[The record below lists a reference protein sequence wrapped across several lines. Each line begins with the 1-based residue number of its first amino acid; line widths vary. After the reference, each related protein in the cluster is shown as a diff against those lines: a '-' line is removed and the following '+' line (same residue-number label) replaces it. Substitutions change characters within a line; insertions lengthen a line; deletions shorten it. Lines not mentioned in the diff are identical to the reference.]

1 MKIESSVVSNLY
13 LMNRSAIGV
22 TLHGMSKNDLL
33 KDRLRVCIAK
43 SASMGAA
50 NVFEVLH
57 SPVEVAVL
65 NKVIANFHSV
75 AVRDLRARVAHRL
88 GKQEVCPGK

>member
-1 MKIESSVVSNLY
+1 
-13 LMNRSAIGV
+13 
-22 TLHGMSKNDLL
+22 MSKNDLL

-43 SASMGAA
+43 SASMGPAY
-50 NVFEVLH
+50 VFEVLH

-65 NKVIANFHSV
+65 NKVLANFSSI